1 MIRIFGA
8 LLIVVGLV
16 AIIFGS
22 KTVQS
27 DRGLL
32 KGFFRA
38 PRANMIAVKWAA
50 GLLCIW
56 FGAYMLITATVP

>member
-27 DRGLL
+27 DGAVL
-32 KGFFRA
+32 KFFRM
-38 PRANMIAVKWAA
+38 PRPHVIAVKWAV

-56 FGAYMLITATVP
+56 FGAYMLVTATVP